1 MDETASNVK
10 RPMRHQSF
18 FALIALIPRKTPSIQ
33 LTSSPTPLSLPMQS
47 LQVFIYVNSP
57 PSGGMVEISPPT
69 GTALLTTFTLNS
81 PGWGDVEADLPIQYA
96 YYLSIGTEGLTPTSM
111 LVQPLGNSSTCTV
124 RPPQRYPSSSFLG
137 SSASSFSKTHFHV
150 RSLLL
155 LKALGMCTCAA
166 DAASGRHGHDAG
178 GQGVRLARGLHQHG
192 GPR

>member
-1 MDETASNVK
+1 
-10 RPMRHQSF
+10 
-18 FALIALIPRKTPSIQ
+18 
-33 LTSSPTPLSLPMQS
+33 MQS

-124 RPPQRYPSSSFLG
+124 RPPHAIPLP
-137 SSASSFSKTHFHV
+137 
-150 RSLLL
+150 LLP
-155 LKALGMCTCAA
+155 AI
-166 DAASGRHGHDAG
+166 
-178 GQGVRLARGLHQHG
+178 
-192 GPR
+192 